1 MHSGTSAVRQA
12 PRLVRSLL
20 WRICAVFLAC
30 LLVLGCAIQ
39 FFIVAPATQ
48 ALGQLQLELATT
60 RIQSGAEQHFRDIE
74 TRLHSA
80 RNLAGRLKLDDADGF
95 RALFAPF
102 IDGDTPIAAIHLA
115 DADGRQLTLRH
126 GSDQALQGRT
136 SADHGHPDPASRP
149 WLGAAQQ
156 AGGGDEIIG
165 WTPPYRL
172 PATGDGGLSV
182 FTRWTGADG
191 KSRILAFEI
200 PLATLSQL
208 SRNNPVGQA
217 GSGILL
223 TDGGQ
228 IVGLPRP
235 EGLDAALLEPLAQ
248 INAGFLGHG
257 YARWLET
264 GRKSGET
271 LLFNNAGETWL
282 TRFVPLQLG
291 QQRWWVGG
299 FARTDDFTQV
309 RLQDMAW
316 ALAILAALAATAAV
330 GLTRRIE
337 ADLIRKQTE
346 LEEQLNRRTDQLAEK
361 SRALADQL
369 LFVHQLLDVLPN
381 PVFYKGP
388 DACFLGCNRAY
399 EEAFGT
405 QREDLIGKTVLELPH
420 LPPAIRSAYQDS
432 DQKILAGGG
441 KLHQEVRVTFADGKE
456 HDALFWINSF
466 RVASGEPGGL
476 LGVLVDIT
484 PQKQAEREARA
495 AEEWIHRILES
506 SPIAV
511 VINRPGGPPL
521 FVNSRAP
528 ELAGT
533 DMTTFMQQPAT
544 NWFSKREVAESIVA
558 QVASGCP
565 VRDQEIEF
573 RPADGS
579 SLWTLVTL
587 EPIEFLGSPALIG
600 WIYDITRRKVAEQE
614 LRKLS
619 LAVEQSPSMLV
630 ITLPDGTIQYA
641 NPRFCQETGLNAA
654 ELAGTRPDLLDAAG
668 EPFEFHIGQWLADN
682 EASVWRR
689 ECQLRR
695 RHGDPLWVG
704 ISVSGLAEN
713 QGGDS
718 GEITH
723 CIWVLEDLSMHR
735 QALQT
740 LRDTKRLAEEA
751 TESKTRFMAN
761 MSHEIRTPLNA
772 IIGLADL
779 CLATGLEARQ
789 HDYIAKIKTAGATLL
804 SVVNDILDFS
814 KIEAGKFE
822 LEKTPFTL
830 DRVLGN
836 VITFVA
842 QKAHE
847 KGLELLIDIGLD
859 VPQNLI
865 GDPLRLGQVLTNLLG
880 NAVKFTPRGDIRLKI
895 SVADSGPRRVTLRF
909 EVSDTGI
916 GLSSGQIEGLFEAFS
931 QADSSMTRRFGG
943 TGLGLSITRHLV
955 GLMGGSPIRVDS
967 SPGSGSRFGFSAPF
981 ELATTAT
988 PRVFPD
994 ALKGLRVLVVDDH
1007 PAAREALLGLLGGFP
1022 FRSEAVGSATE
1033 AFDAV
1038 RQADGTAPFRLVLM
1052 DLRTPD
1058 GEDIEATRKL
1068 KEASGLANPPALILL
1083 TAYGNEH
1090 TAGQA
1095 GYLHKPATAST
1106 LLDAIIGACGPA
1118 TSPQPAPPNATRP
1131 LQGLRILVVEDN
1143 DINRQIACSLLEKR
1157 GAIVRMAENG
1167 RLGVEA
1173 LQRAGPEAFDAVL
1186 MDLQMPEMDGLE
1198 ATLQIRRDPRF
1209 AALPIIAMT
1218 AHALPEQRRQCIEA
1232 GMNDHVAKPIVPEV
1246 LFAAILSH
1254 TRPKP
1259 ADSPADALPRLP
1271 GLDVVSAL
1279 RRLNNKPDTYL
1290 SLLRRFVTS
1299 QADCAGHIDTALA
1312 AGQFKDAERLAHT
1325 LRGTAANLGADALRD
1340 AACALET
1347 TLRQGATPAAA
1358 QPLATRLGAELA
1370 ALITMLEGAL
1380 PPAPPAAY
1388 EGPAV
1393 LGQTEFDAAVATLIQ
1408 LMQSADGAAPA
1419 LFLQLRPDL
1428 AARIGT
1434 GKTARIAESLQRYDY
1449 DHALDCLHAALD
1461 PGHPAHTGDNA

>member
-1 MHSGTSAVRQA
+1 MHSGTSAKRQA

-20 WRICAVFLAC
+20 WRIGAVFLASL
-30 LLVLGCAIQ
+30 LLVGCAIQ
-39 FFIVAPATQ
+39 YLIVAPATR
-48 ALGQLQLELATT
+48 ALSHIQLELATT
-60 RIQSGAEQHFRDIE
+60 RIQAGAEQHFRDIE
-74 TRLHSA
+74 TRLHGA
-80 RNLAGRLKLDDADGF
+80 RRLAGRLNLDDTNGF

-102 IDGDTPIAAIHLA
+102 INGDTPIAAIHLA
-115 DADGRQLTLRH
+115 DADGRQITLRH

-200 PLATLSQL
+200 PLTTLSQL

-235 EGLDAALLEPLAQ
+235 EGLDTALLEPLTQ
-248 INAGFLGHG
+248 LDAGFLGHG

-316 ALAILAALAATAAV
+316 ALAILAALAAAAAV

-337 ADLIRKQTE
+337 AALTALATPGREIAEPADSQEHPHSQTE
-346 LEEQLNRRTDQLAEK
+346 LDEEVFRRTDQLAEK

-405 QREDLIGKTVLELPH
+405 KREDLIGKTVLELPH

-495 AEEWIHRILES
+495 AEEWIRRILES

-533 DMTTFMQQPAT
+533 DMATFMQQPAT
-544 NWFSKREVAESIVA
+544 NWFSEREVAESIVA
-558 QVASGCP
+558 QVARGCP

-573 RPADGS
+573 RPVDGS

-704 ISVSGLAEN
+704 ISVSSLAEN
-713 QGGDS
+713 QGGHSD
-718 GEITH
+718 EITH

-740 LRDTKRLAEEA
+740 LRDSKRLAEEA

-779 CLATGLEARQ
+779 CLASGLEARQ
-789 HDYIAKIKTAGATLL
+789 HDYVAKIQAAGATLL

-822 LEKTPFTL
+822 LEKTPFIL

-847 KGLELLIDIGLD
+847 KGLELLIDIGPD

-880 NAVKFTPRGDIRLKI
+880 NAVKFTPRGDIRLRI
-895 SVADSGPRRVTLRF
+895 TAAGSGPRRVTLRF

-943 TGLGLSITRHLV
+943 TGLGLSIARHLV

-994 ALKGLRVLVVDDH
+994 MLKGLRVLVVDDH
-1007 PAAREALLGLLGGFP
+1007 PAAREALLGLLGSFP
-1022 FRSEAVGSATE
+1022 CQSEAVGSATD
-1033 AFDAV
+1033 AFNAV
-1038 RQADGTAPFRLVLM
+1038 QQADSSAPFRLVLM

-1058 GEDIEATRKL
+1058 DDDIEATRKL
-1068 KEASGLANPPALILL
+1068 KEASGLANPP
-1083 TAYGNEH
+1083 
-1090 TAGQA
+1090 
-1095 GYLHKPATAST
+1095 PPPRCWMPS
-1106 LLDAIIGACGPA
+1106 
-1118 TSPQPAPPNATRP
+1118 SAPSA
-1131 LQGLRILVVEDN
+1131 
-1143 DINRQIACSLLEKR
+1143 
-1157 GAIVRMAENG
+1157 
-1167 RLGVEA
+1167 
-1173 LQRAGPEAFDAVL
+1173 
-1186 MDLQMPEMDGLE
+1186 
-1198 ATLQIRRDPRF
+1198 
-1209 AALPIIAMT
+1209 
-1218 AHALPEQRRQCIEA
+1218 
-1232 GMNDHVAKPIVPEV
+1232 
-1246 LFAAILSH
+1246 
-1254 TRPKP
+1254 
-1259 ADSPADALPRLP
+1259 RLP
-1271 GLDVVSAL
+1271 PRS
-1279 RRLNNKPDTYL
+1279 RR
-1290 SLLRRFVTS
+1290 R
-1299 QADCAGHIDTALA
+1299 
-1312 AGQFKDAERLAHT
+1312 
-1325 LRGTAANLGADALRD
+1325 
-1340 AACALET
+1340 
-1347 TLRQGATPAAA
+1347 
-1358 QPLATRLGAELA
+1358 
-1370 ALITMLEGAL
+1370 
-1380 PPAPPAAY
+1380 PAPPARCRVSASSSSRTTTSIARS
-1388 EGPAV
+1388 PA
-1393 LGQTEFDAAVATLIQ
+1393 A
-1408 LMQSADGAAPA
+1408 SSKNAAPSSA
-1419 LFLQLRPDL
+1419 WPTT
-1428 AARIGT
+1428 AASASKRCNG
-1434 GKTARIAESLQRYDY
+1434 
-1449 DHALDCLHAALD
+1449 
-1461 PGHPAHTGDNA
+1461 PGPKPSTPC